1 MSKKKV
7 KSKRKSELR
16 IIFFIILVAAA
27 LFIISTYA
35 WFTTQ
40 RNVSIT
46 NLSGLVEVAEGL
58 EISLDA
64 LNWSNEIVLGE
75 NMNII
80 DNAYPDHRN
89 ISPKELLPVSTLG
102 RVSTAR
108 ETDLKMIR
116 GKVTNSIILSDMVTM
131 NEKLADAELETHN
144 TGHAQYPGY
153 FAFDIFLKNS
163 SKQYNTDDVL
173 QLNYDSSLRIIEDGN
188 DTVGLQNTVR
198 VALAKFGSGEV
209 TSGDVTT
216 GKDIVR
222 SGVADV
228 MAGQNDVL
236 EQTGA
241 GGTNPNDVYISDV
254 AMWEPNSSD
263 HVDYI
268 VTNNNRIRW
277 HADDEKAVFGLSA
290 PTQYHNTKFTTTTQM
305 PTFALKESSLNTGTV
320 IANIYNWDSQDD
332 VTDDAVKDDVN
343 DAVFSGHVEKQ
354 IVLQTTNELGAD
366 GKIDYT
372 IAEGVQDLF
381 STTSKD
387 VPFSIAPNSIIRLR
401 VYVWLEGQDVDCIN
415 YASHGGGITL
425 NLGLVKGS
433 AIGADETTVQN

>member
-1 MSKKKV
+1 MGKKKV

-16 IIFFIILVAAA
+16 IIFFIILVAAV
-27 LFIISTYA
+27 LFIVSTYA

-46 NLSGLVEVAEGL
+46 NLTGLVEVAEGL

-102 RVSTAR
+102 RVSTAKQ
-108 ETDLKMIR
+108 TDLKMIR
-116 GKVTNSIILSDMVTM
+116 GKVTNSIILSDMAVM
-131 NEKLADAELETHN
+131 NESLATPDVEEHN
-144 TGHAQYPGY
+144 TAHSQYPGY

-163 SKQYNTDDVL
+163 SKQYKNDDVL
-173 QLNYDSSLRIIEDGN
+173 QLNYDSSLKIIEDGN

-198 VALAKFGSGEV
+198 VALAKFGTGEV
-209 TSGDVTT
+209 TAGNTDT

-263 HVDYI
+263 HVEYI
-268 VTNNNRIRW
+268 VTNNNKIRW
-277 HADDEKAVFGLSA
+277 HADDEKAIFGLSS

-305 PTFALKESSLNTGTV
+305 PTFALKESSLTEGTV
-320 IANIYNWDSQDD
+320 IANIYNWDSQDA
-332 VTDDAVKDDVN
+332 TGNDALPDDVN
-343 DAVFSGHVEKQ
+343 DDIFSGHVEKQ
-354 IVLQTTNELGAD
+354 IVLQTTNEVGAD

-387 VPFSIAPNSIIRLR
+387 VPFSIAPNSIVRLR

-433 AIGADETTVQN
+433 KIGADESSVQE